1 MARSRTIALVM
12 LAALLSGCAA
22 LPGRGPSTEAVE
34 TSEVQAQA
42 ADNYLLVELTPQ
54 TAEKVGKL
62 RSHDMHKRF
71 SIGSASKM
79 QRIGV
84 GDALSLRIWEA
95 GSNGLFSSEQDK
107 ATEIQAV
114 VDESG
119 TIFVPYVGR
128 IRAAGSSVETVRIA
142 IEEALGDKAIQP
154 QVQVS
159 VSRNL
164 TNSTVV
170 LGDVE
175 KPGRVA
181 ITPNGLRILDAV
193 AQAGGSK
200 YPSYETLVLLKR
212 GNETGS
218 ALLDDLFEVPE
229 NNVYLKADDNVM
241 VAHSPQTFTVFGA
254 VKSVELFKFD
264 ARSVTLA
271 EALARAG
278 GLDNLSADAGGV
290 FLFRYED
297 STVAEM
303 VAPGNKLI
311 VPGYQVP
318 VVYRLNLQQPS
329 GFFLARYFE
338 LRDKDIVYIANHPM
352 ADFGKFLNIIQPALN
367 AAVGIS
373 NASLNWQRYY
383 WD

>member
-1 MARSRTIALVM
+1 
-12 LAALLSGCAA
+12 
-22 LPGRGPSTEAVE
+22 
-34 TSEVQAQA
+34 VQAQA

-62 RSHDMHKRF
+62 RSHDMNKRF

-84 GDALSLRIWEA
+84 GDSLSLRIWEA

-142 IEEALGDKAIQP
+142 VEEALGDKAIQP

-170 LGDVE
+170 LGDIE

-181 ITPNGLRILDAV
+181 ISPAGLRILDAV

-212 GNETGS
+212 GNETGT

-229 NNVYLKADDNVM
+229 NNVYLKADDNLM

-352 ADFGKFLNIIQPALN
+352 ADFGKFLSIIQPALN

-373 NASLNWQRYY
+373 NTSLNWQRYG